1 MDGWFTKAAKE
12 SIQAFSEAPVSFLI
26 EDILAE
32 NIIGR
37 KVPCNTLVEHI
48 CRNFACISH
57 PTHSPKKLAPF
68 YHYILVFGGVATF
81 DECVSTNVLQ
91 LVHIHRN
98 IKV

>member
-1 MDGWFTKAAKE
+1 MLDSVRQFLTKVVSTAPFRPKG
-12 SIQAFSEAPVSFLI
+12 IQSEMVASWQHQLPKNNHCAEEKI

-57 PTHSPKKLAPF
+57 PTHSLKKLAPF
-68 YHYILVFGGVATF
+68 YLYSLEV
-81 DECVSTNVLQ
+81 
-91 LVHIHRN
+91 
-98 IKV
+98 

>member
-1 MDGWFTKAAKE
+1 MKAQCPGNAE
-12 SIQAFSEAPVSFLI
+12 IVTTMVVFVMI

-68 YHYILVFGGVATF
+68 YHYILVFGGVAKLAH
-81 DECVSTNVLQ
+81 LQ
-91 LVHIHRN
+91 TLYIGFR
-98 IKV
+98 